1 MFSVFRSNM
10 DLMPF
15 DFFAPV
21 FGSNKRKPKY
31 NYESMAEYQ
40 SSDKI
45 LPPDSRTVKKK
56 KPWRALI
63 SYWILGLCN
72 NYGYVVMLTAAS
84 DIIGESEGSKSKER
98 NCTYMSTG
106 AILLADIIP
115 SLVVKLLA
123 PFFPFFVNVRV
134 AICILCS
141 SAGFLLV
148 AFSQSITMS
157 LLGVV
162 ATSFCSGLGEVTY
175 LQYSSFFDKNVVS
188 TWSSGT
194 GGAGVIGA
202 LSYSLLQQL
211 GFKTTLLV
219 MLIVPGIMAVTFYI
233 ILPTPEVQ
241 DDTDVQNNVNAE
253 EIKNPKEALK
263 KKFKQVPSLLKYMIP
278 FGLVYFLEY
287 FINQGTFELINF
299 DNTFLKPSDQYRWLQ
314 VLYQVGVFFSRS
326 SVNFFHIRYIWVMSV
341 LQAVNVVIFTTEVIY
356 YYMPSFWIIAVLT
369 LWEGLLGGAAYVNT
383 FYRISTEV
391 KEEHKQFSMA
401 ITSFADS
408 IGITLAGVV
417 AIYAHNA
424 ICSLPMPLRAS

>member
-1 MFSVFRSNM
+1 MIRNVRRSITRSRM
-10 DLMPF
+10 KIRRHFHRL
-15 DFFAPV
+15 
-21 FGSNKRKPKY
+21 GSKRPKKGDY
-31 NYESMAEYQ
+31 AAMEYQ
-40 SSDKI
+40 SKDVI
-45 LPPDSRTVKKK
+45 LPRNDRKGR
-56 KPWRALI
+56 KPWRALV

-84 DIIGESEGSKSKER
+84 DIIGESEGAKSTER

-115 SLVVKLLA
+115 SLLVKLLA
-123 PFFPFFVNVRV
+123 PFLPFFVNVRV
-134 AICILCS
+134 AVCILCS

-148 AFSQSITMS
+148 AFSQNITMS

-175 LQYSSFFDKNVVS
+175 LQYSSFYDKNVVS

-202 LSYSLLQQL
+202 VSYSLLQQL
-211 GFKTTLLV
+211 GLKTTLLV
-219 MLIVPGIMAVTFYI
+219 MLLVPGMMAVTFYI
-233 ILPTPEVQ
+233 ILPSPEVMDENDIQ
-241 DDTDVQNNVNAE
+241 ADVNNE
-253 EIKNPKEALK
+253 EIKNPKEAFMKKLK
-263 KKFKQVPSLLKYMIP
+263 HVPSLFKYMIP

-287 FINQGTFELINF
+287 YINQGTFELINF
-299 DNTFLKPSDQYRWLQ
+299 ENTFLAPSDQYRWLQ
-314 VLYQVGVFFSRS
+314 VAYQIGVFVSRS
-326 SVNFFHIRYIWVMSV
+326 SVNFFHIRHIWVMSV

-356 YYMPSFWIIAVLT
+356 YYMPSFWIILALT

-391 KEEHKQFSMA
+391 REENKQFSMA

-408 IGITLAGVV
+408 IGITLAGIVS
-417 AIYAHNA
+417 IYAHNA
-424 ICSLPMPLRAS
+424 ICSLPKPQR